1 MKREKKDMK
10 EKKERMIDIKV
21 SSHSETERRNRMLL
35 KAALINNKYMK
46 VEIVVNRRIERLYEE
61 YMTLIDG
68 LKGKTKDER
77 FELYESMTKRLYPHA
92 EKVVDLEDQLNENR
106 KDYQRK
112 FKEWFFVICKSS
124 FSNGRFGETCFELY
138 KKEIVKKSKKDK
150 CSSKIYAHKVILAL
164 GLMGL
169 LEKVKENYSHSKEN
183 PHGYQYK
190 IDYFKW
196 FELMKGVSKGNVS
209 ISLDFEVDWTG
220 YEDWYGER
228 QFETIKSMTVER
240 KLYEQ
245 AKFYLNEFDDYFF
258 STTLKADEKK
268 HFTDK
273 WFAARAVCAIAEH
286 DTYHMLRHSDDSEEN
301 DEEKLIYNA
310 GRYYTCL
317 TNMHNEIRKE
327 LRIDGEQVVE
337 VDISSAQPAM
347 LGLLLRERYPNVK
360 SSWLEHCEKG
370 DFYEWIGSIIL
381 GRKITPD
388 ERKVIKLLIMRM
400 LYIAQRPTETQD
412 ETPFWWYLK
421 TYIQEKNPSKKEN
434 LGKGKLFKSFD
445 FIVMSYLQAEEPE
458 LYKMVY
464 DARTNLKEVKRRK
477 PTAKGKTTKK
487 RNNLSINMTE
497 MEVKYIKACLKAIAP
512 DVKYFYTIHDCIGC
526 KKSDA
531 AKVKE
536 VMVAVG
542 KEMFGATLNVKLESS
557 EGETIMDDFKFILEE
572 VVMKKKVWSSEEK
585 AA

>member
-1 MKREKKDMK
+1 MK
-10 EKKERMIDIKV
+10 I
-21 SSHSETERRNRMLL
+21 
-35 KAALINNKYMK
+35 
-46 VEIVVNRRIERLYEE
+46 EIVVNRRIERLYEE
-61 YMTLIDG
+61 YMTLIDE
-68 LKGKTKDER
+68 LKAMTREER
-77 FELYESMTKRLYPHA
+77 FELYKSMTRRLYPHA
-92 EKVVDLEDQLNENR
+92 TKVVDLEDQLNEER

-124 FSNGRFGETCFELY
+124 FSNGCFGETCFELY
-138 KKEIVKKSKKDK
+138 KKEIIKKSKKDK

-190 IDYFKW
+190 VDYFKW
-196 FELMKGVSKGNVS
+196 FELIKGVSKGNVA
-209 ISLDFEVDWTG
+209 IPLDIEVDWTG

-228 QFETIKSMTVER
+228 QFETIKSMTVET

-245 AKFYLNEFDDYFF
+245 AKSYLDEFDDYFF
-258 STTLKADEKK
+258 TTTLKADEKK

-286 DTYHMLRHSDDSEEN
+286 NTYHMLRHSDDSEDN
-301 DEEKLIYNA
+301 DDEKLIYNA

-327 LRIDGEQVVE
+327 LRIDGEPVVE
-337 VDISSAQPAM
+337 VDISAAQPTM
-347 LGLLLRERYPNVK
+347 LGLLLRERYPDIR
-360 SSWLEHCEKG
+360 SAWLEHCEKG
-370 DFYEWIGSIIL
+370 DFYEWIGSIAL
-381 GRKITPD
+381 GRKITPE

-400 LYIAQRPTETQD
+400 LYIAQKPTEKKD
-412 ETPFWWYLK
+412 NASFETYLK
-421 TYIQEKNPSKKEN
+421 KYIKEKNSSKKEN

-445 FIVMSYLQAEEPE
+445 FIVMSYLKAKEPV

-464 DARTNLKEVKRRK
+464 DARTNLKKVRRRK
-477 PTAKGKTTKK
+477 ATAAGRTTKM
-487 RNNLSINMTE
+487 RNNLSILMTE
-497 MEVKYIKACLKAIAP
+497 MEVQYMKRVLAVIAP
-512 DVKYFYTIHDCIGC
+512 NVKHFYTIHDCIGC
-526 KKSDA
+526 RASDA
-531 AKVKE
+531 EKVKQA
-536 VMVAVG
+536 MLAVG

-557 EGETIMDDFKFILEE
+557 SGEAIMDDFKFIPEE
-572 VVMKKKVWSSEEK
+572 VIMKKKVWSSEKK

>member
-1 MKREKKDMK
+1 MK
-10 EKKERMIDIKV
+10 I
-21 SSHSETERRNRMLL
+21 
-35 KAALINNKYMK
+35 
-46 VEIVVNRRIERLYEE
+46 EIVVNRRIERLYEE

-169 LEKVKENYSHSKEN
+169 LEGVRDNYSHSRGGA
-183 PHGYQYK
+183 HGYNYK
-190 IDYFKW
+190 VDMFKW
-196 FELMKGVSKGNVS
+196 VELMKGVSRGSVALP
-209 ISLDFEVDWTG
+209 LDIEIDWTG
-220 YEDWYGER
+220 YEDWFGER
-228 QFETIKSMTVER
+228 QFETIKSMTVEP
-240 KLYEQ
+240 KVYKQ
-245 AKFYLNEFDDYFF
+245 AKTYLEKFDDFF
-258 STTLKADEKK
+258 FTTTLKADEKK

-286 DTYHMLRHSDDSEEN
+286 DTYHMLRHSDDSEDN
-301 DEEKLIYNA
+301 DEEKLIHNA

-317 TNMHNEIRKE
+317 TNMHGEIRRE

-337 VDISSAQPAM
+337 VDISAAQPTM
-347 LGLLLRERYPNVK
+347 LGLLLRDNRPDIK
-360 SSWLEHCEKG
+360 SAWIEHCERG
-370 DFYEWIGSIIL
+370 DFYEWVGKLVIGR
-381 GRKITPD
+381 GITKE
-388 ERKVIKLLIMRM
+388 ERQVIKTLVMRM
-400 LYIAQRPTETQD
+400 LYTSLKPTEKQD
-412 ETPFWWYLK
+412 ETPFYWYLK
-421 TYIQEKNPSKKEN
+421 KYLAETDPNKRERLED
-434 LGKGKLFKSFD
+434 GGLFKSFD
-445 FIVMSYLQAEEPE
+445 FIIMSYLKAEEPA
-458 LYKMVY
+458 LYKLVY
-464 DARTNLKEVKRRK
+464 DARTNLKEVKRKK
-477 PTAKGKTTKK
+477 PTAAGRRTKK
-487 RNNLSINMTE
+487 RNNLSILMTE

-526 KKSDA
+526 KASDA
-531 AKVKE
+531 AKVKQA
-536 VMVAVG
+536 MLSVA
-542 KEMFGATLNVKLESS
+542 KEMFGANLNIKLECSS
-557 EGETIMDDFKFILEE
+557 GETIMDDFKFVPEE
-572 VVMKKKVWSSEEK
+572 VVMKKKGWQQEKK

>member
-1 MKREKKDMK
+1 
-10 EKKERMIDIKV
+10 
-21 SSHSETERRNRMLL
+21 
-35 KAALINNKYMK
+35 MK

-106 KDYQRK
+106 KDYPRK

-138 KKEIVKKSKKDK
+138 KKEIVKKSKTDK

-164 GLMGL
+164 GLIGL
-169 LEKVKENYSHSKEN
+169 LEGVKENYSNSKKSA
-183 PHGYQYK
+183 HGYTYK
-190 IDYFKW
+190 VDMFKW
-196 FELMKGVSKGNVS
+196 VELMKGVSRGNVS
-209 ISLDFEVDWTG
+209 VSLDIDIDWTG

-228 QFETIKSMTVER
+228 QFETIKSMTVET

-245 AKFYLNEFDDYFF
+245 AKSYLDEFDDYFF
-258 STTLKADEKK
+258 TTTLKDNEKK

-381 GRKITPD
+381 GRGITKE
-388 ERKVIKLLIMRM
+388 ERKVIKVLIMRM
-400 LYIAQRPTETQD
+400 LYIAQRPTEQQD

-421 TYIQEKNPSKKEN
+421 TYLQEKNPSKKEN

-445 FIVMSYLQAEEPE
+445 FIVMSYLKANETE
-458 LYKMVY
+458 LYKLVY
-464 DARTNLKEVKRRK
+464 EARTNLKEVKRKK
-477 PTAKGKTTKK
+477 PTAAGRRTKK
-487 RNNLSINMTE
+487 RNNLSILMTE

-526 KKSDA
+526 KASDA
-531 AKVKE
+531 EKVKQAML
-536 VMVAVG
+536 VVG

-557 EGETIMDDFKFILEE
+557 SSETIMDDFKFIPEE
-572 VVMKKKVWSSEEK
+572 VVMKKKGWQQEKK

>member
-1 MKREKKDMK
+1 
-10 EKKERMIDIKV
+10 
-21 SSHSETERRNRMLL
+21 
-35 KAALINNKYMK
+35 MK

-106 KDYQRK
+106 KDYPRK

-138 KKEIVKKSKKDK
+138 KKEIVKKSKTDK

-164 GLMGL
+164 GLIGL
-169 LEKVKENYSHSKEN
+169 LEGVKENYSNSKKSA
-183 PHGYQYK
+183 HGYTYK
-190 IDYFKW
+190 VDMFKW
-196 FELMKGVSKGNVS
+196 VELMKGVSRGNVS
-209 ISLDFEVDWTG
+209 VSLDIDIDWTG

-228 QFETIKSMTVER
+228 QFETIKSMTVET

-245 AKFYLNEFDDYFF
+245 AKSYLDEFDDYFF
-258 STTLKADEKK
+258 TTTLKDNEKK

-381 GRKITPD
+381 GRGITKE
-388 ERKVIKLLIMRM
+388 ERKVIKVLIMRM
-400 LYIAQRPTETQD
+400 LYIAQRPTEQQD

-445 FIVMSYLQAEEPE
+445 FIVMSYLKAEEPE

-526 KKSDA
+526 RASDA
-531 AKVKE
+531 EKVKQT
-536 VMVAVG
+536 MVAIG
-542 KEMFGATLNVKLESS
+542 KEMFDATLNIKLEKGT
-557 EGETIMDDFKFILEE
+557 GETIMDDFKFIPEE
-572 VVMKKKVWSSEEK
+572 VVMKKKGWRQEKK